1 MGRRMTASTYTGT
14 NGDTI
19 TDSNRLSVALRLLFS
34 RLQRFSVYY
43 SERSEGFLLKTG
55 NINR

>member
-14 NGDTI
+14 NGNTI

-34 RLQRFSVYY
+34 HLQRFSSIIP
-43 SERSEGFLLKTG
+43 SEAKDFC
-55 NINR
+55 